1 MTQENKKGQHRPVY
15 TFLYNVLLALVSP
28 ILLLWLAYRL
38 LVRGKSQE
46 GIWERMG
53 VFPADVQ
60 AICASGDPVVWFHA
74 ASVGEVAAAEPII
87 GEFALREPLVRI
99 VVSTITPTGRRRAEQ
114 MRSRHEIGIMYFPF
128 DVPFVVQRVFSQM
141 NPVAF
146 VMVET
151 ELWPNVLAE
160 AHRRGV
166 RVAMV
171 NARLAGRS
179 WSTGRFLKPLY
190 AWMLGAVDIIC
201 AQSKVDAE
209 RFVALGAAPSRVEVA
224 GNSKFDQSFPDAGEA
239 RAMKWRSDFGFGP
252 EEPLLLAGSTHADE
266 EDQILQLY
274 QQLRVEFL
282 DLQLIIAP
290 RHPERA
296 DEIEALIRQHGYDV
310 TRRTRVVA
318 GGEAAPTGAQS
329 AIARVGLLDT
339 LGELASVY
347 TAADVVFVGG
357 SLARIGGHDILQPL
371 AQGKAVVFGPHTH
384 KSRDTTE
391 LALRDGVACQVRN
404 AEELLVRVHELL
416 TDERLRERLKL
427 ESPQWIRTY
436 AGASVRCAENLA
448 ELLQNDAHVE
458 DG

>member
-1 MTQENKKGQHRPVY
+1 MEQRTPKQPYQPVY
-15 TFLYNVLLALVSP
+15 TFVYNLLLALASP
-28 ILLLWLAYRL
+28 FLLLWLAYRL

-46 GIWERMG
+46 GLWERLG
-53 VFPADVQ
+53 AIPADVLAMCQ
-60 AICASGDPVVWFHA
+60 SGDPVIWFHA

-87 GEFALREPLVRI
+87 AAFALREPLAR
-99 VVSTITPTGRRRAEQ
+99 VVISTITPTGRRRAEQ
-114 MRSRHEIGIMYFPF
+114 LRSRHEVGIIFFPF
-128 DVPFVVQRVFSQM
+128 DVPFVVQRVFSQL
-141 NPVAF
+141 NPSLF

-166 RVAMV
+166 KVAMV

-179 WSTGRFLKPLY
+179 WSTGRYLKALY
-190 AWMLGAVDIIC
+190 RWMLSAVDLIC

-209 RFVALGAAPSRVEVA
+209 RFVALGADPSRVQLA
-224 GNSKFDQSFPDAGEA
+224 GNSKFDQSYPDAGEA
-239 RAMKWRSDFGFGP
+239 RAHKWRTDFGFGL
-252 EEPLLLAGSTHADE
+252 EAPLLLAGSTHADE
-266 EDQILQLY
+266 EEQILQVY

-282 DLQLIIAP
+282 DLHLIIAP

-318 GGEAAPTGAQS
+318 GAAAEPGATQS
-329 AIARVGLLDT
+329 AVARVGLLDT
-339 LGELASVY
+339 LGELASLY
-347 TAADVVFVGG
+347 SAADVVFVGG

-391 LALRDGVACQVRN
+391 LALRDGVAYQVRN
-404 AEELLVRVHELL
+404 AEELLLRMHEML
-416 TDERLRERLKL
+416 TDAALRERLSR
-427 ESPQWIRTY
+427 EGPEWIRTY
-436 AGASVRCAENLA
+436 AGASERCADELA
-448 ELLQNDAHVE
+448 KLLEGAAPE
-458 DG
+458 GEA